1 MMLCA
6 TTCNETTTCRWRPHA
21 IEAGAVEFLMAPL
34 ADDALLSAIERAIE
48 RSRSALDRRVT
59 PQRAPPR
66 PWRGAVFSRRPRRP
80 MSSAMGMRPI
90 FPARSARRLVAVLLG
105 ALLASG
111 IPSLS
116 ADAQVCGVLPNGQVV
131 FGNDTNQCTTFVP
144 LAQQGPP
151 ATTGPIGPLTTP
163 VGPVTTPMGPVT
175 TQTGPFTTGSTGPF
189 TTGPIAPVTPPLSR
203 RR

>member
-1 MMLCA
+1 MRRARRL
-6 TTCNETTTCRWRPHA
+6 T
-21 IEAGAVEFLMAPL
+21 
-34 ADDALLSAIERAIE
+34 ERRHDLGE
-48 RSRSALDRRVT
+48 DGLFTSPS
-59 PQRAPPR
+59 PPY
-66 PWRGAVFSRRPRRP
+66 VI
-80 MSSAMGMRPI
+80 GMRPVS
-90 FPARSARRLVAVLLG
+90 PARSDRRLGVAALG

-111 IPSLS
+111 IPPLS

-131 FGNDTNQCTTFVP
+131 FADSTNQCTTFVP
-144 LAQQGPP
+144 LAQQQGPP